1 MNNSTEICL
10 LITSGNGPGECQ
22 QAVAGVL
29 QRMQDDADAAGL
41 DLDATTTPTR
51 HGLKSAVVVLHGAG
65 ATAFAARWCGSIRW
79 RAKSTLRPHHKRAN
93 WFIGVFALKNAT
105 TQGATI
111 RRNEV
116 TFESFRAGGPGGQ
129 HQNTTDSAV
138 RATHRPTGLTAIARE
153 MRSQHRNKEIA
164 MERLHALM
172 SAQAT
177 ADDEA
182 RKGDQNQ
189 LHNTLERG
197 NPIRCFEGPA
207 FREERARR

>member
-1 MNNSTEICL
+1 MSNSSEICL

-29 QRMQDDADAAGL
+29 QRMQKDADAAGL
-41 DLDATTTPTR
+41 DLDASTTPTR
-51 HGLKSAVVVLHGAG
+51 DGLKSAVVVLHGAG
-65 ATAFAARWCGSIRW
+65 AAAFAARWCGSIRW

-93 WFIGVFALKNAT
+93 WFVGVFALKNST
-105 TQGATI
+105 TQVATI
-111 RRNEV
+111 QPHEV

-153 MRSQHRNKEIA
+153 MRSQHRNKALAI
-164 MERLHALM
+164 ERLRALM

-177 ADDEA
+177 ADAEA

-197 NPIRCFEGPA
+197 TPVRCFKGPA
-207 FREERARR
+207 FREERVRR